1 MRYAIVAS
9 GGKQYVAREGETLE
23 VDRLGQPEG
32 ETFEFSEVLLA
43 AEGDQVLVGMPVVDG
58 ARVRATI
65 LGEVR
70 AKKVVVFR
78 YQPKKRRRRKVG
90 HRQTYSR
97 LKIEEIDLPGVERKE
112 SAQAEGA
119 KKPAPRK
126 KASSGAKKT
135 GSRTTKAAGRSST
148 ATAKTGAKGAKKKG

>member
-1 MRYAIVAS
+1 MRYAIVTS

-43 AEGDQVLVGMPVVDG
+43 AEGDQVLVGAPKVDG
-58 ARVRATI
+58 ARVRATV
-65 LGEVR
+65 LGEIR

-78 YQPKKRRRRKVG
+78 YQPKKRRRRMLG

-97 LKIEEIDLPGVERKE
+97 LRIDQIDLPGVERKD
-112 SAQAEGA
+112 SAKAEEPKA
-119 KKPAPRK
+119 APRK
-126 KASSGAKKT
+126 KTAAKAKAAAGTTKSAGRKSAGGAKSGAK
-135 GSRTTKAAGRSST
+135 TT
-148 ATAKTGAKGAKKKG
+148 KKKGS